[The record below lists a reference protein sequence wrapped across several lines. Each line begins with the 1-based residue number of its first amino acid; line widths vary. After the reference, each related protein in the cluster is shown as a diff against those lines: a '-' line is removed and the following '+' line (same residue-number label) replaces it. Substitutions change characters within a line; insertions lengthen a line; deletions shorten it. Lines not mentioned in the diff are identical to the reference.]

1 MEIGDLVSV
10 SDVVQSAPKVTR
22 TRRVRP
28 SSAGGDTEVVL
39 AEPDLA
45 ADESG

>member
-10 SDVVQSAPKVTR
+10 SGVVQSAPKVTR

-28 SSAGGDTEVVL
+28 SAGGDTEVVL